1 ALGTVD
7 WVPIRYVNRS
17 LRRPALA
24 GLYRMAKVAL
34 VTPLRDGMNLV
45 AKEFVA
51 AQDENDPGVLLLSR
65 FAGAAHELKE
75 AMLVNPY
82 DVEGTADVIARS
94 LAMPREERQAR
105 WKSMMATVREN
116 NVFTWCD
123 TFLGDLAGHEA
134 PEGVEQPRLK
144 RVSR

>member
-1 ALGTVD
+1 
-7 WVPIRYVNRS
+7 
-17 LRRPALA
+17 
-24 GLYRMAKVAL
+24 

-51 AQDENDPGVLLLSR
+51 AQDEDDPGVLLLSR

-75 AMLVNPY
+75 AVLVNPY

-94 LAMPREERQAR
+94 LAMPLEERQAR
-105 WKSMMATVREN
+105 WRGMMTTLREN

-123 TFLGDLAGHEA
+123 TFLGDLAGNGEIA
-134 PEGVEQPRLK
+134 SGEQPALK
-144 RVSR
+144 RVSC